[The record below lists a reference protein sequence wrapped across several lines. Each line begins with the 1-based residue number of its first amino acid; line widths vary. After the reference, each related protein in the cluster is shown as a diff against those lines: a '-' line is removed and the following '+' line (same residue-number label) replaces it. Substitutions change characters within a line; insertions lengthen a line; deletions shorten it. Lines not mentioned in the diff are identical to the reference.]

1 MNLQPTTPQPD
12 ETPDAELDAL
22 LDEALAVGDVPADL
36 QDRVLALTDPALN
49 AQLDQALAPQAMP
62 EGLQQRVMQ
71 RVNET
76 LDEQARP
83 VLATIGRAP
92 RVWVG
97 YASAAAIVLAT
108 GLVFYFVA
116 GSANPTT
123 PNNIADVGPAD
134 EADESALE
142 EALAFND
149 DTELD
154 QRLSSLESRIL
165 SVSDEPIWGNDD
177 DFQRELWLEL
187 APEGGA
193 EALLF

>member
-1 MNLQPTTPQPD
+1 MNLHNPTPQ
-12 ETPDAELDAL
+12 TDAHLDAL
-22 LDEALAVGDVPADL
+22 LDEALAVGEVPADL
-36 QDRVLALTDPALN
+36 QDRVLALTDPAFN

-76 LDEQARP
+76 LDEQAHP

-97 YASAAAIVLAT
+97 YASAAAVVLAT

-123 PNNIADVGPAD
+123 PNNIADAGPAD

-177 DFQRELWLEL
+177 DFQSELWLEL

>member
-1 MNLQPTTPQPD
+1 MNLQPTTPQPG
-12 ETPDAELDAL
+12 ETPDADLDAL

-36 QDRVLALTDPALN
+36 QDRVLALTDPAFN

-62 EGLQQRVMQ
+62 DGLQQRVMQ

-97 YASAAAIVLAT
+97 YAAAAAIVLAT
-108 GLVFYFVA
+108 GVSFYFVA
-116 GSANPTT
+116 SNVTT
-123 PNNIADVGPAD
+123 PTNSTVVDNNPIDTDTGIND
-134 EADESALE
+134 FED
-142 EALAFND
+142 ALAFAD
-149 DTELD
+149 ETEMD

-165 SVSDEPIWGNDD
+165 SVSGESIWGSDS

-187 APEGGA
+187 SPEGEG
-193 EALLF
+193 LLF